1 MGLDIFE
8 EINNAILDLQSS
20 ELQTF
25 EWSLKR
31 LNELLNDEVLK
42 VHNDELS
49 ENLNLK
55 TSRR

>member
-25 EWSLKR
+25 EWSLKKF
-31 LNELLNDEVLK
+31 DKK
-42 VHNDELS
+42 V
-49 ENLNLK
+49 K
-55 TSRR
+55 RTIK

>member
-42 VHNDELS
+42 S
-49 ENLNLK
+49 
-55 TSRR
+55 SQR